1 MNSENSLYKIEPTT
15 FDKEILLPTSK
26 SHSNRALIIGAIRGN
41 GFEVH
46 NLSKSSD
53 VTTLLNCLK
62 QVGLSITRSNDS
74 VVFNNSFPLCE
85 NETSENIIDLK
96 TGDGGTTNRFLL
108 ALLSQGKKTY
118 RFFPSE
124 KMSERPMDD
133 LLAPLK
139 KLKVE
144 IHQNTGGA
152 WISLKGPAIVGENSS
167 LEIDCKNST
176 QFASALMLALS
187 STPIIFDLKNVHA
200 SETYVKM
207 TEYVLSETKNKNSYT
222 VPVDFSSAS
231 YPLALAL
238 IKGRVLIKNCHQ
250 LDPMQADSR
259 LIELMQACGADLQ
272 WSKEGLLA
280 TSKYKLKPFDVDG
293 SQFPDL
299 VPTLVFL
306 ASHIDGKSTLRN
318 LSVLRHKE
326 SDRFEEILILLKTF
340 SIPFVLDET
349 TSSLTIE
356 GKSNPSYSAM
366 TLRPAR
372 DHRMVMTSYLFLRA
386 NQGGKLSEID
396 CVEKSFPNFFEIM

>member
-1 MNSENSLYKIEPTT
+1 MNSENSLYKVEPTT
-15 FDKEILLPTSK
+15 FDKEILLPSSK

-41 GFEVH
+41 GFKVH
-46 NLSKSSD
+46 NLSKSTD

-62 QVGLSITRSNDS
+62 QVGVSITQTNDT
-74 VVFNNSFPLCE
+74 VVFNNSFPCCE
-85 NETSENIIDLK
+85 KETQGNIIDLQ
-96 TGDGGTTNRFLL
+96 TGDGGTTNRFLI
-108 ALLSQGKKTY
+108 ALLSLGRKAY

-133 LLAPLK
+133 LLTPLK
-139 KLKVE
+139 KLSVE
-144 IHQNTGGA
+144 ILSNENGA
-152 WISLKGPAIVGENSS
+152 WLTLRGPAIIEKTAP
-167 LEIDCKNST
+167 LEVDCKNST
-176 QFASALMLALS
+176 QFASALMLAFS
-187 STPIIFDLKNVHA
+187 STPITFDLKNVLA

-207 TEYVLSETKNKNSYT
+207 TKYVLNETKIENSYT
-222 VPVDFSSAS
+222 VPLDFSSAS

-250 LDPMQADSR
+250 LDPVQADSQ
-259 LIELMQACGADLQ
+259 LIELMQSCGADIQLT
-272 WSKEGLLA
+272 KDGLLA
-280 TSKYKLKPFDVDG
+280 TSKNALKPFAVDG

-326 SDRFEEILILLKTF
+326 SDRLEGILVLLKSF
-340 SIPFVLDET
+340 SIPFVLDEAS
-349 TSSLTIE
+349 SSLTIE
-356 GKSNPSYSAM
+356 GKTNSSYSAM

-386 NQGGKLSEID
+386 NKGGKLSEID
-396 CVEKSFPNFFEIM
+396 CVEKSFPSFFEIM